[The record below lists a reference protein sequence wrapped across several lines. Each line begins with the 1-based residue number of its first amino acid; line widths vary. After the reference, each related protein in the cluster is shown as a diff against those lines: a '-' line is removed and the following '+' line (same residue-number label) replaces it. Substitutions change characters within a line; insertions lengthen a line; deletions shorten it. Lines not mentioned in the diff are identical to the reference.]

1 MSEIEQEQQP
11 EPGPANPDDLD
22 ADFEQAAN
30 IILGREDPPAREP
43 EAPVAVEP
51 DDAGEAPQG
60 GVYDDNGRL
69 RDAQTGSFTTAE
81 ALLEKYG
88 MSSLDEFAA
97 RYEDNNRKVGSMAN
111 EVGEARRELDEWRK
125 FGQQYQQNLQQ
136 QPQQP
141 RMMGEEE
148 LNAWDEYTV
157 ENPLEA
163 AQRAMQSGDPMLYER
178 TIDTWYAEDPKAAT
192 RFETTIALHRQQ
204 QQFEQQMKPMMQPLQ
219 DQYQNQAL
227 GQAVGS
233 VKGMYPDFDQVIG
246 NEALLQNAVDYLGG
260 DNFVKALNEAPS
272 AQEKAEGLN
281 ILYLVARGIS
291 NTVGQ
296 QQTPGPPAQNIAG
309 RIQGQLAS
317 PSQIPQGGTN
327 TVQGALTNLWEQGL
341 ASYEG

>member
-1 MSEIEQEQQP
+1 MSDIEQEQQP
-11 EPGPANPDDLD
+11 ANPDTLD

-30 IILGREDPPAREP
+30 IILGREEPPAPEQQP
-43 EAPVAVEP
+43 EAEVLAP
-51 DDAGEAPQG
+51 DGGEVPEG

-88 MSSLDEFAA
+88 MSSLDEFAQ
-97 RYEDNNRKVGSMAN
+97 RYDDNNRKVGSMAN
-111 EVGEARRELDEWRK
+111 EVGEARRELDEWRR
-125 FGQQYQQNLQQ
+125 FGQQYQASLQQ
-136 QPQQP
+136 QPQQQ
-141 RMMGEEE
+141 MMSEEQ
-148 LNAWDEYTV
+148 LNSWDEYTV
-157 ENPLEA
+157 EHPLEA
-163 AQRAMQSGDPMLYER
+163 VQEALNRRDNALYER

-192 RFETTIALHRQQ
+192 RFETTMALQRQQ
-204 QQFEQQMKPMMQPLQ
+204 QMIQQQMQPMIAPLQAQHEQQ
-219 DQYQNQAL
+219 AL
-227 GQAVGS
+227 VQAVAQ
-233 VKGMYPDFDQVIG
+233 VKGMYPDFADVTG
-246 NEALLQNAVDYLGG
+246 NEQLLQNAVDYLGG
-260 DNFVKALNEAPS
+260 DAFVQALNEAPS

-296 QQTPGPPAQNIAG
+296 QQPPGPPAQNVAG

-317 PSQIPQGGTN
+317 PGQIPQGGTN